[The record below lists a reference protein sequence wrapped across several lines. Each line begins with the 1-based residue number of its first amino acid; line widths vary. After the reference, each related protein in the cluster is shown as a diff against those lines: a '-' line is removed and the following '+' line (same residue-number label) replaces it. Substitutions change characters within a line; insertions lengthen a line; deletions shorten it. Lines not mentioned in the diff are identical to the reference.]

1 MADPSR
7 TEKATPKRRK
17 KAREEGSILRVP
29 DLDATVLLWG
39 NLFLFGTLGA
49 STLALM
55 ARSTAYFLRRS
66 GQIGFLDL
74 ANLHALGMD
83 ILSILA
89 KVLLPFLGANFLLAL
104 ANQLVQHGFH
114 FTPKPLLPKFS
125 KLNPAKGFQRLFS
138 ARSAVELAK
147 SLAKLAIVAT
157 MAYVVVKPR
166 MPLIMATMQL
176 SMDQAMGY
184 LQETL
189 FTLYRNTM
197 IIMLVVAGADFLYQ
211 RHAFERSIRMTKQE
225 VRDEARD
232 AEGNPEIKG
241 KQKALLLASAMRR
254 ITTQVPKAA
263 VVITNPTHFAVAL
276 KYDRATAAPVVIA
289 KGVDHLALKIRE
301 RAQVAGVAVVENP
314 PLARNLYHNVGL
326 DKPIPPELY
335 QAVAQVLAYV
345 YHLKHGAA

>member
-7 TEKATPKRRK
+7 TERATPKRRK
-17 KAREEGSILRVP
+17 KARDEGSILRVP

-39 NLFLFGTLGA
+39 NLFMFGALGA

-55 ARSTAYFLRRS
+55 ARSTAWFLRRS
-66 GQIGFLDL
+66 SQAGYLDL
-74 ANLHALGMD
+74 ANLHALGLD
-83 ILSILA
+83 ILSILGR
-89 KVLLPFLGANFLLAL
+89 VLLPFLGANFLVAL

-114 FTPKPLLPKFS
+114 FTAKPLQPKFS

-138 ARSAVELAK
+138 PRSAVELVK
-147 SLAKLAIVAT
+147 SLAKLAIIAW
-157 MAYVVVKPR
+157 MAYIMVMPR
-166 MPLIMATMQL
+166 LPLIMDTMRL
-176 SMDQAMGY
+176 SMGQAMGY

-189 FTLYRNTM
+189 FILYRNTM

-211 RHAFERSIRMTKQE
+211 RHAYEKSIRMTKQE

-241 KQKALLLASAMRR
+241 KQRQLLMASAMRR
-254 ITTQVPKAA
+254 ITTQVPKAS

-276 KYDRATAAPVVIA
+276 KYDHTTAAPVVVA
-289 KGVDHLALKIRE
+289 KGADHLALKIRE
-301 RAQVAGVAVVENP
+301 RARATGVAVVENP

-326 DKPIPPELY
+326 DRPIPPELY

-345 YHLKHGAA
+345 YHLRTGAA

>member
-17 KAREEGSILRVP
+17 KARDEGSILRVP
-29 DLDATVLLWG
+29 DLDATVMLWG
-39 NLFLFGTLGA
+39 NLFLFAALGA
-49 STLALM
+49 STVALM
-55 ARSTAYFLRRS
+55 ARSTAWFLRRS
-66 GQIGFLDL
+66 GQTGFLDL
-74 ANLHALGMD
+74 ANLHALGLD

-89 KVLLPFLGANFLLAL
+89 RILLPFLGVNWLLAL

-114 FTPKPLLPKFS
+114 FSSKPLLPKFS

-138 ARSAVELAK
+138 ARSAVELGK
-147 SLAKLAIVAT
+147 SLAKLAIIAWV
-157 MAYVVVKPR
+157 AYVMVKPR
-166 MPLIMATMQL
+166 MGPIMATMHL
-176 SMDQAMGY
+176 SMGQAMGY

-189 FTLYRNTM
+189 FMLYRNTM

-211 RHAFERSIRMTKQE
+211 RHAYEKSIRMTKQE

-232 AEGNPEIKG
+232 AEGNPEVKG
-241 KQKALLLASAMRR
+241 RQKQMMMAAAMRR
-254 ITTQVPKAA
+254 ITTQVPKAS

-276 KYDRATAAPVVIA
+276 KYDQTTAAPVVVA
-289 KGVDHLALKIRE
+289 KGVDHLAFKIRE
-301 RAQVAGVAVVENP
+301 RARAAGVAVVENP

-345 YHLKHGAA
+345 HHLKSGAA

>member
-17 KAREEGSILRVP
+17 KAREEGSILRVQ

-39 NLFLFGTLGA
+39 NLFLFGALGA

-55 ARSTAYFLRRS
+55 AQSTAWFLRRS
-66 GQIGFLDL
+66 GQTGLVDL
-74 ANLHALGMD
+74 ANLQVLGLD

-89 KVLLPFLGANFLLAL
+89 RVLLPFLGVNFLLAL

-114 FTPKPLLPKFS
+114 FSAKPLQPRFS

-138 ARSAVELAK
+138 ARSAVELVK
-147 SLAKLAIVAT
+147 SLAKLAIVAW
-157 MAYVVVKPR
+157 MAYAVVKPR
-166 MPLIMATMQL
+166 MGLIMSTMHL
-176 SMDQAMGY
+176 SMGQAMGY

-241 KQKALLLASAMRR
+241 RQKQLLMASAMRR
-254 ITTQVPKAA
+254 ITTQVPRAS

-276 KYDRATAAPVVIA
+276 KYDHTTSAPMVVA
-289 KGVDHLALKIRE
+289 KGIDHLALKIRE
-301 RAQVAGVAVVENP
+301 RAQVSGVTVVENP

-345 YHLKHGAA
+345 YHLKTGAA